1 MAFAS
6 FHSGST
12 VPFCCSAQ
20 LTLNA
25 LDAEVTLRSGLRIS
39 FLTIV

>member
-1 MAFAS
+1 VAFAS

-20 LTLNA
+20 LPVNA
-25 LDAEVTLRSGLRIS
+25 LDAEVTLWLSLRIS
-39 FLTIV
+39 FLTFP